1 MMKKV
6 ALQLVLAVA
15 CLALALPVLAKAD
28 KTSSSPKPKV
38 VTMNIYDQTM
48 LGTTMVKPG
57 TYKFVLETDK
67 VTVETTGNKVVA
79 TVPGHW
85 QDGKQK
91 QSSTGFNL
99 DGAAMKE
106 IFVQGNASVFVLGS

>member
-1 MMKKV
+1 MKKV
-6 ALQLVLAVA
+6 ALQFGLAVA
-15 CLALALPVLAKAD
+15 CLAMALPVLAKAD
-28 KTSSSPKPKV
+28 KTSSSSKPKV
-38 VTMNIYDQTM
+38 VTMSLYDQTM

-67 VTVETTGNKVVA
+67 VTVETTNNKVVT

-85 QDGKQK
+85 QEENKK

-99 DGAAMKE
+99 DSGAMKE
-106 IFVQGNASVFVLGS
+106 IFVQGDTSVFVLGS